1 MRCVIVPND
10 QMETPHYSV
19 LRVRKGEE
27 TPTLSYMLPKLH
39 EEAMALPS
47 EEEYAERK
55 RPEQPALATFA
66 MPEVPPA
73 PTPAEPAVKAATA
86 APKAVATAPAQ
97 PGLLTRFF
105 GALKNMFSGSEVAKP
120 VEQPAPKAEENR
132 SVSRI
137 VVSLARIIAAT
148 VTIAVTTVIIATTAL
163 KAVKTVMTTV
173 VTVVRRSSR
182 TQKRVTTASSLTT
195 LPIRRSPVTSSRRRV
210 VNATVVATMKTSGT
224 ARSQGAESG

>member
-73 PTPAEPAVKAATA
+73 PTPAESAVKAATA

-97 PGLLTRFF
+97 PVCL
-105 GALKNMFSGSEVAKP
+105 P
-120 VEQPAPKAEENR
+120 
-132 SVSRI
+132 
-137 VVSLARIIAAT
+137 
-148 VTIAVTTVIIATTAL
+148 
-163 KAVKTVMTTV
+163 
-173 VTVVRRSSR
+173 
-182 TQKRVTTASSLTT
+182 ASS
-195 LPIRRSPVTSSRRRV
+195 
-210 VNATVVATMKTSGT
+210 
-224 ARSQGAESG
+224 AR